1 MTQTTSR
8 FFDELAKVMTNAAGA
23 AQGMRREVDTL
34 VRAQA
39 ERVLGDMDVVLRE
52 EFDAVRQM
60 AVLAREENE
69 RLEARIVTLEAQL
82 KKKSTKV
89 APGKARVSKPAA
101 AKSKPAKS
109 ATKTK
114 N

>member
-69 RLEARIVTLEAQL
+69 RLEARITALEAIRQG
-82 KKKSTKV
+82 S
-89 APGKARVSKPAA
+89 PGKNQGFKVPGDQDQ
-101 AKSKPAKS
+101 
-109 ATKTK
+109 TGEIC